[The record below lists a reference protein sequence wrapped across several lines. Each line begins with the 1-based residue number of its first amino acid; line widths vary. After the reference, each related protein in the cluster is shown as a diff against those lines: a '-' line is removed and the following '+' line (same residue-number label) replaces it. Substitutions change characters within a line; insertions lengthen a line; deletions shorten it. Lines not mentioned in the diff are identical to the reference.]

1 MKLERISSNKIKYSI
16 TFEELSERGIMEND
30 LDSPIWNHLFEE
42 MLELADQAYHVGE
55 SDMLTIEIYSFNV
68 QELVFILTVGEAD
81 DADPGEWADPENLE
95 QEEAY
100 FFPSIEEMI
109 ALAGFLNQIGRISAC
124 SLYIFED
131 QYYLLQK
138 PETQNASLILEYG
151 ERAQISPFMVR
162 EYGIA
167 VFEQNALAEL
177 LKHFP

>member
-81 DADPGEWADPENLE
+81 DADPGEWAGRKTWNRKKPT
-95 QEEAY
+95 
-100 FFPSIEEMI
+100 FFHR
-109 ALAGFLNQIGRISAC
+109 LRKWLR
-124 SLYIFED
+124 L
-131 QYYLLQK
+131 
-138 PETQNASLILEYG
+138 
-151 ERAQISPFMVR
+151 RAF
-162 EYGIA
+162 
-167 VFEQNALAEL
+167 
-177 LKHFP
+177 